1 MKKTQPPHRKFPVGD
16 KSAFVTGI
24 FLTVL
29 ALLFFGQD
37 IIERLAEE
45 NQKPTAFRA
54 VSDTQPAIGTEKMKR
69 SQ

>member
-1 MKKTQPPHRKFPVGD
+1 MKKTQAPHRKFPVGD

-29 ALLFFGQD
+29 ALLFFGQN
-37 IIERLAEE
+37 IVERLEEE
-45 NQKPTAFRA
+45 NQKPTAVRA
-54 VSDTQPAIGTEKMKR
+54 ASDTQRAIGTEKMKR